1 MLTAI
6 HWTEHRVPNEGA
18 RERTQ
23 GAEGVV
29 IPIRGTT
36 IWKKKTVPPELCG
49 TTNQTKYMV
58 GLMNLA
64 AHVAEDGIV
73 GH

>member
-1 MLTAI
+1 M
-6 HWTEHRVPNEGA
+6 E
-18 RERTQ
+18 
-23 GAEGVV
+23 
-29 IPIRGTT
+29 
-36 IWKKKTVPPELCG
+36 KKTVPPELCG